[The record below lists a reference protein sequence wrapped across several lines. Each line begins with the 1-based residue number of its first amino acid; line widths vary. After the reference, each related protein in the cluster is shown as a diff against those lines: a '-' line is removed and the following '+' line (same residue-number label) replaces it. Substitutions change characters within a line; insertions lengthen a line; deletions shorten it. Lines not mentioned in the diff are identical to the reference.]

1 MAHPARAH
9 VQIGWRAIFTT
20 EHQIGSVPARAGER
34 ACFARVLLMPFEHTH
49 EIARAAACGGR
60 DRRSWSSSGCLL
72 DLASNAQL
80 AMLQIDIRPAQAE

>member
-49 EIARAAACGGR
+49 EIARERQRAAAAIAALG
-60 DRRSWSSSGCLL
+60 L
-72 DLASNAQL
+72 
-80 AMLQIDIRPAQAE
+80 PAGAFWI